1 MNKKMPKIQTAADRF
16 DKNVTLV
23 WYLNE
28 DKAAVCANIEKN
40 TWDNC
45 YEIVFKRKVV
55 GGFRLK
61 REAVA
66 HAKKMLKWYF
76 EGK

>member
-1 MNKKMPKIQTAADRF
+1 MKMPKIETAKDRF
-16 DKNVTLV
+16 DEKITLV

-28 DKAAVCANIEKN
+28 DKAAVCAQVEKA
-40 TWDNC
+40 WSDG

>member
-1 MNKKMPKIQTAADRF
+1 MKMPKIQVAQDRF
-16 DKNVTLV
+16 DKEITMV

-28 DKAAVCANIEKN
+28 DKAAVCADIEKS
-40 TWDNC
+40 TWDGC
-45 YEIVFKRKVV
+45 YEIKFKDKRV
-55 GGFRLK
+55 GGIRLK

-76 EGK
+76 ESK